1 MHYKRSSLIVRV
13 KLVHK
18 TKISDFVLKKVDS
31 QERVKNWT
39 SKRIKNEIR
48 IVCSITLKKKTR

>member
-18 TKISDFVLKKVDS
+18 TKTCDSALKKVDS

-48 IVCSITLKKKTR
+48 IVCSITLK